1 MDLLNITYSQDMT
14 SVKVF
19 NMVGQQLM
27 SKQVNSNTIQVDMSN
42 YANGAYF
49 IQVTT
54 ENAMKTV
61 RVIKK

>member
-1 MDLLNITYSQDMT
+1 MI
-14 SVKVF
+14 
-19 NMVGQQLM
+19 GQQLM
-27 SKQVNSNTIQVDMSN
+27 SKQINSNSAQIDMSN

-54 ENAMKTV
+54 DTAMKTV

>member
-1 MDLLNITYSQDMT
+1 
-14 SVKVF
+14 
-19 NMVGQQLM
+19 MVGQQLM
-27 SKQVNSNTIQVDMSN
+27 SKVLNANTTQIDMSR